1 VAILKVVDEGV
12 EVVQLQATAC
22 VVPALRR
29 VRVSAGVSSGRMVAY
44 LLVGLLDGLECV
56 LDDVSVAF
64 DGRRDA
70 LKLGVVGA
78 VGASSATA

>member
-1 VAILKVVDEGV
+1 
-12 EVVQLQATAC
+12 
-22 VVPALRR
+22 
-29 VRVSAGVSSGRMVAY
+29 MVAY

-56 LDDVSVAF
+56 LDDVSVAL
-64 DGRRDA
+64 DGRGYA